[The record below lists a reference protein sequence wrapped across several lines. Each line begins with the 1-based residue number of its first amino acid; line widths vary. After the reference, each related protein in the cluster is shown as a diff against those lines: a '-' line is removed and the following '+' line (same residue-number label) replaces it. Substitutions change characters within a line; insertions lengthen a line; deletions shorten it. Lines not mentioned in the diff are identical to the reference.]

1 MPYNN
6 AYNQNIARQLNNLYK
21 NKVRC
26 ENAVADNVRQN
37 DVMDPL
43 EGMALRRDDVHGG
56 GGTAA
61 ATLQDLGYEQMKG
74 TTGSGEPP
82 EVKPK
87 RKYVRKTPL
96 PPDAPSVEVV
106 GEGVDRPIGGAHVG
120 CGMSAAGVSAGAKRR
135 KKQKKIHP
143 QPPTPR
149 LARRLVLASPPA
161 VSLLVG
167 SLRVPSGEERRRRRC
182 PPLRSS
188 RPRRRHH
195 QPPRDREPSPT

>member
-21 NKVRC
+21 NKVRY

-120 CGMSAAGVSAGAKRR
+120 CGMSAGAKRA
-135 KKQKKIHP
+135 KKKKRIHP
-143 QPPTPR
+143 QPQTPR

-167 SLRVPSGEERRRRRC
+167 SLRVPNGEERRRRRC

-188 RPRRRHH
+188 RPRRRHPP
-195 QPPRDREPSPT
+195 PPRDREPSPT